1 LGWLHEFLDQSRSI
15 DAQLASGASSV
26 FSVQTADLPRDGLL
40 AGIGVVGSGDDAS
53 VSLDYSADVRQHF
66 LENVFNVSLRY
77 RF

>member
-1 LGWLHEFLDQSRSI
+1 MNRVVITGIGVISGLGVGTDPFW
-15 DAQLASGASSV
+15 
-26 FSVQTADLPRDGLL
+26 DGLL

-66 LENVFNVSLRY
+66 LKNVFNVSLRY